1 VDFIGTKQ
9 NKQITFLHRLMY
21 SLQLLF
27 SIVKICQKV
36 KLKIK
41 NSKMKFFC
49 RFSIVRSEKNER
61 KNLQIPI
68 FSFQC
73 SQIFTTSKLLPRN
86 PLLHFP
92 FESCTFFWVRSS
104 MHLKLMSPK
113 ERVNTTP
120 RLLSWIH
127 SVRMWMTLLILSKQ
141 NHSKPIWSAQLV
153 SS

>member
-86 PLLHFP
+86 PLLPFP
-92 FESCTFFWVRSS
+92 FESYTFFWV
-104 MHLKLMSPK
+104 MHLKLGFD
-113 ERVNTTP
+113 VNYTHWGTHHTHLKTCSMGITH
-120 RLLSWIH
+120 RRHIHLL
-127 SVRMWMTLLILSKQ
+127 L
-141 NHSKPIWSAQLV
+141 
-153 SS
+153 